1 VDDPDKAITWQTI
14 ADLIIIEEKL
24 LARNIKQFSQ
34 AQGTLFTT
42 KRLQELFGYKGTTE
56 ATSELLTE
64 KLSAEHYPPMTQGG
78 TTLLNLLGNKGNLTP
93 IDHNIDIPIFNKA
106 MQTSSEGTSTSHRGR
121 HLGHHKCLLKD
132 DGSY

>member
-56 ATSELLTE
+56 AT
-64 KLSAEHYPPMTQGG
+64 
-78 TTLLNLLGNKGNLTP
+78 
-93 IDHNIDIPIFNKA
+93 
-106 MQTSSEGTSTSHRGR
+106 
-121 HLGHHKCLLKD
+121 
-132 DGSY
+132 